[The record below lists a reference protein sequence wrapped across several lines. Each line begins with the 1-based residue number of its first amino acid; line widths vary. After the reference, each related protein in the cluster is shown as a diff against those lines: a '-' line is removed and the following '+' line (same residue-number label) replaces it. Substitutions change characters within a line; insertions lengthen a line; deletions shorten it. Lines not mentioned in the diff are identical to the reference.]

1 MHGTSQQKYTDKLLA
16 KTILP
21 LLPRW
26 VTPNHITI
34 SRFLSIPFVLILLIA
49 ERYSEGIFLFAL
61 SAFSDA
67 VDGALA
73 RTKNMITDWG
83 KMFDPLADKLLV
95 GTTAAVVVT
104 KFIGVYLTFTIITIE
119 LLLILNAYYKKK
131 YQNTVVQAE
140 ITGKT
145 KMILQSVG
153 IVLLLSYAI
162 TSVPILLTTATWVL
176 LVSIIFALW
185 SLVVYRS
192 I

>member
-1 MHGTSQQKYTDKLLA
+1 MAQKITPTDKILA
-16 KTILP
+16 KTVLP
-21 LLPRW
+21 LLPRG

-34 SRFLSIPFVLILLIA
+34 SRFLSIPFVLMLLIA
-49 ERYSEGIFLFAL
+49 ERYSEGVLLFAF

-67 VDGALA
+67 IDGALA
-73 RTKNMITDWG
+73 RTKNMVTDWG

-95 GTTAAVVVT
+95 GITAAVAVT
-104 KFIGVYLTFTIITIE
+104 KFISVYLTLVIITIE
-119 LLLILNAYYKKK
+119 LFLILNAYYKKK

-140 ITGKT
+140 ITGKI

-153 IVLLLSYAI
+153 IVLLLVYAI
-162 TSVPILLTTATWVL
+162 TSAPILLTLATWAL
-176 LVSIIFALW
+176 LISIVFALW